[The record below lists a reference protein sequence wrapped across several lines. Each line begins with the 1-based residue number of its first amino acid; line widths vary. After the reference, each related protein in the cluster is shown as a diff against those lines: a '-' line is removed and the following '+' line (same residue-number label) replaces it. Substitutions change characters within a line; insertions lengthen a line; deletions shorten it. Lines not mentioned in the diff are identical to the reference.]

1 MSKKEAK
8 EVNSKEEVVV
18 ETEETAAEANAVEEN
33 TAEDTAEEQIGTK
46 ESAEEETVTEES
58 ESDMAEEDAI
68 EVNAEIVDEAALA
81 AKALVKAEAALKES
95 QDRYQRTMAEFD
107 NFRKR
112 TTREKAQMHENG
124 AKEVLEKL
132 LPIIDNFERAIDHIS
147 DDEKS
152 LAITQGVEMIYK
164 QLMNTLSELGVEEI
178 EALNQEFDPNLH
190 HAVSHEDNED
200 YDDNMVQ
207 DVFQKGYMY
216 KDAVLRYSMVKVVN

>member
-1 MSKKEAK
+1 MSEK
-8 EVNSKEEVVV
+8 VTKEETSNEEVIEETTAEETEAEATTAEETATV
-18 ETEETAAEANAVEEN
+18 ETE
-33 TAEDTAEEQIGTK
+33 
-46 ESAEEETVTEES
+46 
-58 ESDMAEEDAI
+58 SDMTEEDAI

-81 AKALVKAEAALKES
+81 AEAIVKAEASLKES

-112 TTREKAQMHENG
+112 TAREKSQMYENG
-124 AKEVLEKL
+124 AKEVLDKL
-132 LPIIDNFERAIDHIS
+132 LPIVDNFERAIDHIS

-164 QLMNTLSELGVEEI
+164 QLMSTLSELGVEEI
-178 EALNQEFDPNLH
+178 EALHQEFDPNLH
-190 HAVSHEDNED
+190 HAVSHEDNDD

-216 KDAVLRYSMVKVVN
+216 KDTVLRYSMVKVVN

>member
-1 MSKKEAK
+1 MSKKET
-8 EVNSKEEVVV
+8 NEEILNE
-18 ETEETAAEANAVEEN
+18 ETMETSEETAYEVAGEEVEVEDEAE
-33 TAEDTAEEQIGTK
+33 T
-46 ESAEEETVTEES
+46 S
-58 ESDMAEEDAI
+58 EEDVI
-68 EVNAEIVDEAALA
+68 EVETAVFDETIAVAE
-81 AKALVKAEAALKES
+81 ALVKAEAALTES
-95 QDRYQRTMAEFD
+95 QDRYARTMAEFD

-112 TTREKAQMHENG
+112 TIREKSEMHERG

-132 LPIIDNFERAIDHIS
+132 LPIVDNFERAIDHIT
-147 DDEKS
+147 DDEKD

-164 QLMNTLSELGVEEI
+164 QLMGTLAEIGVEEI

-216 KDAVLRYSMVKVVN
+216 KDTVLRHSMVKVVN